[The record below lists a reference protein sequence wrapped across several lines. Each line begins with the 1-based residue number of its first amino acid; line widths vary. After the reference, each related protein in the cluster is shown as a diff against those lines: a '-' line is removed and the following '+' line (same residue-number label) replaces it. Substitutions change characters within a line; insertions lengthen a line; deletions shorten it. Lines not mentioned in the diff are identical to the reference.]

1 MFDRLDILTRDD
13 NRTRTPPPRTRS
25 DRERQQPRTG
35 HRRESDP
42 RQDKRG
48 IQERIE
54 GALADVGMYRNVSY
68 RDLAESQFGGHP
80 YTARRAVDRM
90 IRDGHMR
97 EHQARGPRGGT
108 YRVLTLTEAGARKA
122 RDYAVEQGFDKEQRT
137 WSGLVKRGELSH
149 DTAVYRAAGI
159 EQRRLLQ
166 QGARIRRVRID
177 AEMKKQ
183 VARATET
190 ARATEGRTAAE
201 AARRKAAQDLE
212 LPMQQGRVVYP
223 DAQIEY
229 LDVEGRSGRVNV
241 EIASEHYSG
250 RTITA
255 KAQAGF
261 QMHGSGGRI
270 DVRLRRGR
278 QQAGFGRDHLRIRHG
293 DGRGQFPDLV
303 VLMQGAKT
311 WPAYPALSAPLTI
324 MGVERRWFLLSA
336 MLGLAM
342 WNAIDS
348 LLTGGVIFVVLY
360 GAGWLAWRE
369 DPDMV
374 EILRASTRFKA
385 RYDPGK
391 WAESPWYLL
400 IRGQQ

>member
-13 NRTRTPPPRTRS
+13 SRSRTPTPTRSRS
-25 DRERQQPRTG
+25 DRERQQPLRRTG

-48 IQERIE
+48 FQERVE

-97 EHQARGPRGGT
+97 EHQAKGPRGGT
-108 YRVLTLTEAGARKA
+108 YKVLTLTEAGARKA
-122 RDYAVEQGFDKEQRT
+122 RDYAVEQGFDKEQQT

-149 DTAVYRAAGI
+149 DTAVYRAARK

-183 VARATET
+183 VARATER
-190 ARATEGRTAAE
+190 ARAKEGRAAAD

-229 LDVEGRSGRVNV
+229 LDSEGRSGRVNV

-250 RTITA
+250 RTIAA
-255 KAQAGF
+255 KAHAGF
-261 QMHGSGGRI
+261 QMHGSGGRAI
-270 DVRLRRGR
+270 AAIRRVLGN
-278 QQAGFGRDHLRIRHG
+278 GGRDGRVGGAPARG
-293 DGRGQFPDLV
+293 GRDGSIEL
-303 VLMQGAKT
+303 
-311 WPAYPALSAPLTI
+311 
-324 MGVERRWFLLSA
+324 
-336 MLGLAM
+336 
-342 WNAIDS
+342 
-348 LLTGGVIFVVLY
+348 
-360 GAGWLAWRE
+360 
-369 DPDMV
+369 
-374 EILRASTRFKA
+374 
-385 RYDPGK
+385 
-391 WAESPWYLL
+391 
-400 IRGQQ
+400 

>member
-13 NRTRTPPPRTRS
+13 SRSRTPIPTRSRS
-25 DRERQQPRTG
+25 DRDHEQPRMG
-35 HRRESDP
+35 HRREYEP

-48 IQERIE
+48 FQERVE

-68 RDLAESQFGGHP
+68 RDLVESQFGGHP

-90 IRDGHMR
+90 IRDGHVR
-97 EHQARGPRGGT
+97 EHQAKGPRGGT
-108 YRVLTLTEAGARKA
+108 YKVLTLTEAGARKA
-122 RDYAVEQGFDKEQRT
+122 RDYAVEQGFDKEQQT

-149 DTAVYRAAGI
+149 DTAVYRAARI

-183 VARATET
+183 VARATER
-190 ARATEGRTAAE
+190 ARATEGRAAAD

-212 LPMQQGRVVYP
+212 LPIQQGRVVYP

-229 LDVEGRSGRVNV
+229 LDSEGRSGRVNV

-261 QMHGSGGRI
+261 RMHGSGGRAI
-270 DVRLRRGR
+270 AAIRRVLGN
-278 QQAGFGRDHLRIRHG
+278 GGRD
-293 DGRGQFPDLV
+293 GRVG
-303 VLMQGAKT
+303 GA
-311 WPAYPALSAPLTI
+311 PA
-324 MGVERRWFLLSA
+324 R
-336 MLGLAM
+336 
-342 WNAIDS
+342 
-348 LLTGGVIFVVLY
+348 GG
-360 GAGWLAWRE
+360 RE
-369 DPDMV
+369 GSI
-374 EILRASTRFKA
+374 EL
-385 RYDPGK
+385 
-391 WAESPWYLL
+391 
-400 IRGQQ
+400 

>member
-13 NRTRTPPPRTRS
+13 SRSPTPIPTRSRS
-25 DRERQQPRTG
+25 DREREQPRMG
-35 HRRESDP
+35 HRREHEP

-48 IQERIE
+48 FQERVE

-68 RDLAESQFGGHP
+68 RDLVESQFGGHP

-90 IRDGHMR
+90 IRDGHVR
-97 EHQARGPRGGT
+97 EHQAKGPRGGT
-108 YRVLTLTEAGARKA
+108 YKVLTLTEAGARKA
-122 RDYAVEQGFDKEQRT
+122 RDYAVEQGFDKEQQT

-149 DTAVYRAAGI
+149 DTAVYRAARI

-183 VARATET
+183 VARATER
-190 ARATEGRTAAE
+190 ARATEGRAAAD
-201 AARRKAAQDLE
+201 AARRKAAQDLD

-255 KAQAGF
+255 KARAGF
-261 QMHGSGGRI
+261 QMHGSGGRAI
-270 DVRLRRGR
+270 AAIRRVLGNGGR
-278 QQAGFGRDHLRIRHG
+278 
-293 DGRGQFPDLV
+293 DGRGG
-303 VLMQGAKT
+303 GA
-311 WPAYPALSAPLTI
+311 PA
-324 MGVERRWFLLSA
+324 R
-336 MLGLAM
+336 
-342 WNAIDS
+342 
-348 LLTGGVIFVVLY
+348 GG
-360 GAGWLAWRE
+360 RE
-369 DPDMV
+369 GSI
-374 EILRASTRFKA
+374 EL
-385 RYDPGK
+385 
-391 WAESPWYLL
+391 
-400 IRGQQ
+400 

>member
-13 NRTRTPPPRTRS
+13 SRSRTPTPTRTHS
-25 DRERQQPRTG
+25 DREREQPRTG
-35 HRRESDP
+35 HRREYDP

-48 IQERIE
+48 FQERVE

-68 RDLAESQFGGHP
+68 RDLVESQFGGHP

-97 EHQARGPRGGT
+97 EHQTKGPRGGT
-108 YRVLTLTEAGARKA
+108 YKVLTLTEAGARKA

-149 DTAVYRAAGI
+149 DTAVYRAARI

-183 VARATET
+183 VARATER
-190 ARATEGRTAAE
+190 ARATEGRAAAE
-201 AARRKAAQDLE
+201 AARRQAAQDLE

-229 LDVEGRSGRVNV
+229 LDSEGRSGRVNV

-250 RTITA
+250 RTIAA

-261 QMHGSGGRI
+261 QMHGSGGRAI
-270 DVRLRRGR
+270 AAIRRVLGNGGR
-278 QQAGFGRDHLRIRHG
+278 
-293 DGRGQFPDLV
+293 DGRGG
-303 VLMQGAKT
+303 GA
-311 WPAYPALSAPLTI
+311 PA
-324 MGVERRWFLLSA
+324 R
-336 MLGLAM
+336 
-342 WNAIDS
+342 
-348 LLTGGVIFVVLY
+348 GG
-360 GAGWLAWRE
+360 RE
-369 DPDMV
+369 GSI
-374 EILRASTRFKA
+374 EL
-385 RYDPGK
+385 
-391 WAESPWYLL
+391 
-400 IRGQQ
+400 